1 MLCLEFFSVFGGD
14 EIKHVFFNEIT
25 ETRIY
30 CGFREN
36 MIQESTKPYRR
47 SRVKLAWLIYSY
59 ILSLRIY
66 ELVRTE
72 NDL

>member
-1 MLCLEFFSVFGGD
+1 MGYNIGNVILRIYNYSIKYVFL
-14 EIKHVFFNEIT
+14 NEIT

-47 SRVKLAWLIYSY
+47 SRFKLAWLIHS
-59 ILSLRIY
+59 
-66 ELVRTE
+66 
-72 NDL
+72 